1 MYVSAGR
8 AKGMFVSIHATAYWW
23 PHAIVKI
30 ATHNDSTDLT
40 NTHRLIKSQ
49 PYCTGTTH
57 TEHGKCGKIH
67 ACIWYTYN
75 IQTQTH
81 THPHIGP
88 YVAYVLGWIRL
99 KNKFICVCVCE
110 SFAFF
115 FYLWPTTRF
124 VLNLLSMV
132 RMYQNFDCRNE
143 QQQQSA
149 HSSILVSNNRSD
161 CRSSVIE
168 VG

>member
-1 MYVSAGR
+1 MNNMLARYAHTNTYIYIDYLVYVLCVWRTVVVYVCGYAYGGLVSMRVGMLCVCVCMYVSAGR

-67 ACIWYTYN
+67 ACI
-75 IQTQTH
+75 
-81 THPHIGP
+81 
-88 YVAYVLGWIRL
+88 
-99 KNKFICVCVCE
+99 
-110 SFAFF
+110 
-115 FYLWPTTRF
+115 
-124 VLNLLSMV
+124 
-132 RMYQNFDCRNE
+132 
-143 QQQQSA
+143 
-149 HSSILVSNNRSD
+149 
-161 CRSSVIE
+161 
-168 VG
+168 